1 MLPLLDFQ
9 FFIFA
14 LLALIICSDLH
25 RISSEYNSEC
35 TLLPQKIFAFIESDK
50 KVKGRPLAK
59 TNTPSGAVGTCIN
72 LCATHKYCNAV
83 NFKKI
88 HDSENCLLVQSS
100 LTVETE
106 DAPGWLAYETT
117 PTCIP
122 GCYRNAGMCLK
133 QVNITDVDSRSGSVI
148 NNAENINDGLLQ
160 TKNAYTRILTSNEL
174 IWFRLALGERMRV
187 VRVIFHL
194 TKKEDW
200 NALGG
205 NTPIKAFSVKVGSE
219 EQSGL
224 AAVKKAKYCVYDV
237 SEYPGEMIKVMGK
250 DFAERVDV
258 YCYGPLEGKFVY
270 LSKYTTTD
278 SKFDALLFSEVIT
291 FAEKI

>member
-1 MLPLLDFQ
+1 MLPLLDFE

-14 LLALIICSDLH
+14 LLSLIICSDLYKL
-25 RISSEYNSEC
+25 SSEYNSEC
-35 TLLPQKIFAFIESDK
+35 TLLPQKLFAFIESDK

-59 TNTPSGAVGTCIN
+59 TYTPSGAVGTCMN

-83 NFKKI
+83 NFNKM

-100 LTVETE
+100 RIVETE
-106 DAPGWLAYETT
+106 DAPGWLAYKTT
-117 PTCIP
+117 STCIP
-122 GCYRNAGMCLK
+122 GCYRNAGMCLQ
-133 QVNITDVDSRSGSVI
+133 QVNITEVGGRSDSVLQ
-148 NNAENINDGLLQ
+148 NAEYINDGLLQ
-160 TKNAYTRILTSNEL
+160 GKNAYTRIMTSKEL
-174 IWFRLALGERMRV
+174 IWFRLALGKRMRV
-187 VRVIFHL
+187 VRIILYL

-205 NTPIKAFSVKVGSE
+205 KTPIKAFSVKIGSE
-219 EQSGL
+219 EQSGFT
-224 AAVKKAKYCVYDV
+224 AIKKAKYCVYDV

-258 YCYGPLEGKFVY
+258 YCYGPLEGEFVY

-278 SKFDALLFSEVIT
+278 SKFDALLSSEVII
-291 FAEKI
+291 FAEKM